1 MGNGVAGSA
10 ARRLIDTDMPR
21 RDAYPS
27 WLEFSEA
34 VERYLGE
41 HAASGH
47 TTLEEFL
54 QREIGDLL
62 GFIQKAKQDIA
73 AIEPNKIRSKD
84 IPGAHNELD
93 AVVAATEEATG
104 KILDA
109 AEDIETLATASEGET
124 ADRLT
129 DIATKIYEASNFQD
143 ITGQR
148 ISKVVAI
155 LVQIEAKV
163 AELAR
168 AFGDEG
174 AVEIDPTVPVRIDRD
189 GVELH
194 GPQSAGEATEQDEID
209 RLMAEMEANAG
220 EATSQDDIDKLFD

>member
-1 MGNGVAGSA
+1 MGNGLAGSA
-10 ARRLIDTDMPR
+10 ARRSSGTDLPR
-21 RDAYPS
+21 RESYPS

-34 VERYLGE
+34 IERYLGE
-41 HAASGH
+41 HAGTGQ

-54 QREIGDLL
+54 HREIGDLL
-62 GFIQKAKQDIA
+62 GFIQQAKQDIA
-73 AIEPNKIRSKD
+73 AMEPNRIRSRD

-109 AEDIETLATASEGET
+109 AEDIENLAAASEGEA
-124 ADRLT
+124 ADTLT

-148 ISKVVAI
+148 IAKVVTI
-155 LVQIEAKV
+155 LAEIEARIADIAHV
-163 AELAR
+163 L
-168 AFGDEG
+168 GDEEE
-174 AVEIDPTVPVRIDRD
+174 VPYDPTVPVRIDRD

-194 GPQSAGEATEQDEID
+194 GPQSGGEATEQDEID

-220 EATSQDDIDKLFD
+220 AETSQDDIDKLFD